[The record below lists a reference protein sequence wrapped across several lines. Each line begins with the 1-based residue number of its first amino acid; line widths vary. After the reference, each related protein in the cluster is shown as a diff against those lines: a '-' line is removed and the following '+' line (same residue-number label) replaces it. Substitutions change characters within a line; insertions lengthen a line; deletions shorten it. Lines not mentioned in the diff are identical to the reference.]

1 MTIFQPI
8 SKQSDQIRGVLT
20 VIALVTAVVLASI
33 LSPLVANAQ
42 TTVSYPIV
50 DTGQDT
56 CYDNS
61 ELIDCPA
68 EGEVFYGQDAQFTG
82 NMPSYTDNGDG
93 TVTDNVTGLVW
104 TQDQSDQSM
113 DWSQAPNYCETL
125 TTGDITDWRV
135 PNIKE
140 LWSIRDFSTGWPWVD
155 TDYFHLVGEDSR
167 LRLRARCSIRGR
179 ATTTWSIPK
188 KR

>member
-1 MTIFQPI
+1 MTIFKRNLNR
-8 SKQSDQIRGVLT
+8 SKQLSGLLT
-20 VIALVTAVVLASI
+20 IFVVAITLVFAATSSQTASAS
-33 LSPLVANAQ
+33 
-42 TTVSYPIV
+42 TTISYPIV

-61 ELIDCPA
+61 GLIDCPA
-68 EGEVFYGQDAQFTG
+68 EGEAFYGQDAQFSG

-93 TVTDNVTGLVW
+93 TITDNVTGLVW

-113 DWSQAPNYCETL
+113 DWSEAPNYCETL
-125 TTGDITDWRV
+125 TTGGITDWRV

-155 TDYFHLVGEDSR
+155 TDYFHLVGEGLPR
-167 LRLRARCSIRGR
+167 
-179 ATTTWSIPK
+179 
-188 KR
+188 